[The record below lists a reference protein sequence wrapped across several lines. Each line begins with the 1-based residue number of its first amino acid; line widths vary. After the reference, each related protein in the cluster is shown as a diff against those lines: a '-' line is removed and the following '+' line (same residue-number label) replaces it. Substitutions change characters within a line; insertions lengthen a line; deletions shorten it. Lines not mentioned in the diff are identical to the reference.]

1 MKSDAAGGQKGIAL
15 TGPNRPQS
23 SLAFNVKLLQK
34 PAVLSLNGS
43 DRDGPT
49 AAGCGKAS
57 GSFGPERC
65 HDKQP
70 HALRRAV
77 CTKKEGQLW
86 TDPLE
91 LAGGAEGTRTLGLRR
106 DRPAL

>member
-1 MKSDAAGGQKGIAL
+1 MYSSGTRPKKQVKSDAAGGQKGIAL

-34 PAVLSLNGS
+34 PAVLSLKGS

-70 HALRRAV
+70 HALRGAV
-77 CTKKEGQLW
+77 CTKKRVSFGL
-86 TDPLE
+86 
-91 LAGGAEGTRTLGLRR
+91 TLLN
-106 DRPAL
+106 